1 MSKLRFIESRRAN
14 AEITQVS
21 AVDEGNISILS
32 AMNGLRNV

>member
-1 MSKLRFIESRRAN
+1 MSKLRFIKSLGAN

-32 AMNGLRNV
+32 AMKGLRNV